1 MRKSYIL
8 ITSIAIFTFLGQCPS
23 FAQDGSEAFPMS
35 LVRKDPSAMG
45 MGGANLAS
53 TSSMAWSSFEN
64 SAKIPFIANKFDAQA
79 SYLDWQVE
87 GAPSKNMEIGVTFK
101 ITNKMGVSLGTS
113 RSIWDEMST
122 YSNTGVYEGKYAPN
136 YFQTNVGFG
145 CKILPYLS
153 LGVDARLLHYSISD
167 DSSMSGVGA
176 DLLFMTD
183 FSFTKIQGL
192 KAVAGITQ
200 IGTVSSDDDQTYKLP
215 SAFTLGA
222 SYATVFGEN
231 HGLEANLDANYFFNS
246 SSSDVSLGCQYD
258 FKKMAF
264 ARLGYHLG
272 GSSSVPSFATVGLG
286 VHLFGVKL
294 DAAYVIGSDGLKNS
308 MIFGLGYSF

>member
-1 MRKSYIL
+1 MRKSYI
-8 ITSIAIFTFLGQCPS
+8 IIAAIAIFTFWDQCPS
-23 FAQDGSEAFPMS
+23 LAQDGSEAFPMS
-35 LVRKDPSAMG
+35 LIRKDPSAMG
-45 MGGANLAS
+45 LGGANMAS

-87 GAPSKNMEIGVTFK
+87 GAPSKSLCIGATFK
-101 ITNKMGVSLGTS
+101 ITDKMGLSLGAV
-113 RSIWDEMST
+113 RSTWGEMST
-122 YSNTGVYEGKYAPN
+122 YSNTGVFEGKYTPN

-153 LGVDARLLHYSISD
+153 LGLDARLLHYSISD

-192 KAVAGITQ
+192 KAAAGITQ
-200 IGTVSSDDDQTYKLP
+200 MGIVSSDDAKTYKLP

-231 HGLEANLDANYFFNS
+231 HGLEANVDANYFFNS
-246 SSSDVSLGCQYD
+246 SSSDVSLGCQYC
-258 FKKMAF
+258 FKKIAF

-272 GSSSVPSFATVGLG
+272 GSSAVPSFATLGLG
-286 VHLFGVKL
+286 VRFFGVKL
-294 DAAYVIGSDGLKNS
+294 DAAYVIGSGGLKNS
-308 MIFGLGYSF
+308 IIFGLGYSF